1 MDIWK
6 VRGRFPTSEEMS
18 RMVAAEVRARVE
30 ATIAQEKA
38 AEEVRVKRRDRL
50 REAYRKHNPD
60 NMIEFDF
67 EFVRGLIED
76 LAGETL
82 SAWKSLSQLDHIRLA
97 EAGSRDDFN
106 DLEFLINRCL
116 CELNGIKNIVVLARR
131 LA

>member
-82 SAWKSLSQLDHIRLA
+82 AAWKRFSQLDHIRLA

>member
-30 ATIAQEKA
+30 STIAQEKA

-82 SAWKSLSQLDHIRLA
+82 SAWKSLSHLDHNERNAFYDIM
-97 EAGSRDDFN
+97 SCDVN
-106 DLEFLINRCL
+106 
-116 CELNGIKNIVVLARR
+116 
-131 LA
+131 

>member
-6 VRGRFPTSEEMS
+6 VRGCFPTSEEMS

-67 EFVRGLIED
+67 E
-76 LAGETL
+76 
-82 SAWKSLSQLDHIRLA
+82 S
-97 EAGSRDDFN
+97 
-106 DLEFLINRCL
+106 
-116 CELNGIKNIVVLARR
+116 
-131 LA
+131 

>member
-30 ATIAQEKA
+30 ATIAQEKV

-60 NMIEFDF
+60 NMVEFDF
-67 EFVRGLIED
+67 ESVTVLIEE

-82 SAWKSLSQLDHIRLA
+82 AVWKSLSQIDHIRLA
-97 EAGSRDDFN
+97 DAGTRDDFN